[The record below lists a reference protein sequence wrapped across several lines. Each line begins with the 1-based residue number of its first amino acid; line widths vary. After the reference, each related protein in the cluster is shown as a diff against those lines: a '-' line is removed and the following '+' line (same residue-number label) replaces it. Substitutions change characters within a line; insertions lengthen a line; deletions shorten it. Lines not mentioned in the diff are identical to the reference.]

1 MKLINLGAGLE
12 HILDTELINDDS
24 VIIDAGANIG
34 EFVEK
39 MRTITNAKI
48 YSIECSA
55 YNYKVLCEKQY
66 ENVKTYER
74 ALVGTKVD
82 KVTLTEYAG
91 KPKSDGHP
99 RFNQWCNIYD
109 NYNERFTADPDVKVV
124 KYDVGTI
131 TLSELIKENN
141 IQSIDYLKMDVE
153 GAEYDIIEN
162 LTQEEPDIIKQISM
176 EPHDRS
182 KNTAMVQ
189 KLENL
194 GFFVIS
200 FPALD
205 NPSVGEYYAYK
216 PEAMLINLKHKDLNG
231 LKVKTGKN
239 FKIFG

>member
-1 MKLINLGAGLE
+1 MKLVNLGAGLE
-12 HILDTELINDDS
+12 HILDMELINENS

-39 MRTITNAKI
+39 MRTLTTAKI
-48 YSIECSA
+48 YSIECSS

-66 ENVKTYER
+66 ENIKTYHC

-91 KPKSDGHP
+91 LPKADGHP

-109 NYNERFTADPDVKVV
+109 KHSDRFTADPNVKVV
-124 KYDVGTI
+124 KYDVDTI
-131 TLSELIKENN
+131 TLGELIKEND

-162 LTQEEPDIIKQISM
+162 LTQEEADMIQQISM
-176 EPHDRS
+176 EPHDDL
-182 KNTAMVQ
+182 KNAAMVR
-189 KLENL
+189 KLESL
-194 GFFVIS
+194 GFVVKS
-200 FPALD
+200 FKALD

-216 PEAMLINLKHKDLNG
+216 PKKKD
-231 LKVKTGKN
+231 
-239 FKIFG
+239 

>member
-1 MKLINLGAGLE
+1 MKLVNLGKGLE
-12 HILDTELINDDS
+12 HILDMELIDENS

-39 MRTITNAKI
+39 MRTLTPAKI
-48 YSIECSA
+48 YSIECSS
-55 YNYKVLCEKQY
+55 YNYEVLCEKQY
-66 ENVKTYER
+66 ENIKTYHR

-91 KPKSDGHP
+91 LPKADGHP

-109 NYNERFTADPDVKVV
+109 NHSARFTADPHVNVV
-124 KYDVGTI
+124 RYDVGTI

-141 IQSIDYLKMDVE
+141 LQSIDYLKMDVE

-162 LTQEEPDIIKQISM
+162 LTQEQADMIKQISM
-176 EPHDRS
+176 EPHDDA
-182 KNTAMVQ
+182 KNAAMVE
-189 KLENL
+189 KLESL
-194 GFFVIS
+194 GFIVKS

-216 PEAMLINLKHKDLNG
+216 PKDQRLKWVKDENR
-231 LKVKTGKN
+231 
-239 FKIFG
+239 